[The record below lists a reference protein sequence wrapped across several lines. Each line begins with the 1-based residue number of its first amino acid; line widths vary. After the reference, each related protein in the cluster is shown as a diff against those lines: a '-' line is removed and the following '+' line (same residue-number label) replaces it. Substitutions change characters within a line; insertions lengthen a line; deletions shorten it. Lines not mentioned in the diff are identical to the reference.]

1 MFSTGLSV
9 AGCQRV
15 EGDEEEDD
23 VDDLENEQ
31 DFDGGNE
38 QDLKTTMSHEV
49 YSFVP
54 NIPIAMFHIC
64 NVI

>member
-1 MFSTGLSV
+1 MFIYV
-9 AGCQRV
+9 AGCARV

-23 VDDLENEQ
+23 VDDLENDE

-49 YSFVP
+49 MINS
-54 NIPIAMFHIC
+54 NAAI
-64 NVI
+64 